1 MEVSLPSYASSTPSQ
16 IFQSSVCASIQP
28 VWKKASF
35 PMRSSVSGSSKL
47 FRLVHMEKAYSPMVF
62 SPDGI
67 FRLRRLVQLLN
78 ALLSILVT
86 ESEIPTYSSM
96 VQPLN
101 ELPGIWVR
109 LPWMAAILSE
119 VQFRN
124 TPSYI

>member
-1 MEVSLPSYASSTPSQ
+1 
-16 IFQSSVCASIQP
+16 
-28 VWKKASF
+28 
-35 PMRSSVSGSSKL
+35 
-47 FRLVHMEKAYSPMVF
+47 MEKAYSAMVF

-67 FRLRRLVQLLN
+67 FRLRRLVRLLN

-109 LPWMAAILSE
+109 LPWMADILSE